1 MKTIFF
7 KPKEILNAKNAYI
20 NLRKIIRR
28 YADKCFLEIK
38 VIGAKEIVLLPKCR
52 IDLNNHVHSTSLL
65 NRIRLILSEEESLEG
80 CIIQIKIF
88 DDDGDTTAPTLSEVF
103 QIKYK
108 V

>member
-20 NLRKIIRR
+20 NLRKILRR

-38 VIGAKEIVLLPKCR
+38 VIGAKEIELLPKCR
-52 IDLNNHVHSTSLL
+52 IDLNYKFHLDAVL

-88 DDDGDTTAPTLSEVF
+88 DDDGDTTVPTLSEVF

-108 V
+108 K

>member
-1 MKTIFF
+1 MFFF
-7 KPKEILNAKNAYI
+7 KPYQILNAKNAYI
-20 NLRKIIRR
+20 NLRKIIRI

-38 VIGAKEIVLLPKCR
+38 VIVAKEIELLPKCR

-65 NRIRLILSEEESLEG
+65 NRIRLILREEESIEG

-88 DDDGDTTAPTLSEVF
+88 DDDGDTTVPTLSEVF

-108 V
+108 K

>member
-20 NLRKIIRR
+20 NLRKILRR

-38 VIGAKEIVLLPKCR
+38 VIGAKEIELLPKCR
-52 IDLNNHVHSTSLL
+52 IDLNYKFHLDAVL
-65 NRIRLILSEEESLEG
+65 NRIRLILSEDESLEG
-80 CIIQIKIF
+80 CIIQTKIF
-88 DDDGDTTAPTLSEVF
+88 DDDGDTTVPTLSEVF

-108 V
+108 K

>member
-20 NLRKIIRR
+20 NLRKILRR

-38 VIGAKEIVLLPKCR
+38 VIGAKEIELLPKCR
-52 IDLNNHVHSTSLL
+52 IDLNYKFHLDAVL

>member
-7 KPKEILNAKNAYI
+7 KPKESLNAKNAYI
-20 NLRKIIRR
+20 NLRKILRR

-38 VIGAKEIVLLPKCR
+38 VIGAKEIELLPKCR
-52 IDLNNHVHSTSLL
+52 IDLNYKFHLDAVL

-80 CIIQIKIF
+80 CIIQTKIF
-88 DDDGDTTAPTLSEVF
+88 DDDGDTTVPTLSEVF

-108 V
+108 K